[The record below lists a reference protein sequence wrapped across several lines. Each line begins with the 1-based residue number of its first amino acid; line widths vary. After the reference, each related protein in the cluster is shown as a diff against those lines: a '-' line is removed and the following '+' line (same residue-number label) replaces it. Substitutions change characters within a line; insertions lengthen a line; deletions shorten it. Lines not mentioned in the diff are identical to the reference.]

1 LPHNYSVILMKKFD
15 ELAGQESI
23 EKVATALKGHGI
35 NPIIVDNGKEA
46 HKKVLELIPRGVSVM
61 NGASRTLEQ
70 IGFIEHLK
78 SGDHGWDNQHETIL
92 TEKDPA
98 KQVKFRKQALLA
110 DYYLGSVHAVTEE
123 GEFIVASNSGSQL
136 PHLAYSSPNLILIVG
151 TQKIVANLEEGMK
164 RLKEYVVPLEDENM
178 RQKYGVGTQLN
189 KILIFKGENPMLGR
203 KVTMI
208 LVRERLGF

>member
-1 LPHNYSVILMKKFD
+1 MKKFT
-15 ELAGQESI
+15 ELASQESI
-23 EKVATALKGHGI
+23 EKVAAALKNHGI
-35 NPIIVDNGKEA
+35 NPIIVGSEKEA
-46 HKKVLELIPRGVSVM
+46 HEKVLELIPRGVSVM
-61 NGASRTLEQ
+61 NGSSRTLEQ

-98 KQVKFRKQALLA
+98 KQAQVRKQALLA

-136 PHLAYSSPNLILIVG
+136 PHLVYSSSNVILIVG

-164 RLKEYVVPLEDENM
+164 RLNEYVVPLEDENM
-178 RQKYGVGTQLN
+178 KQKYGMGTQLN
-189 KILIFKGENPMLGR
+189 KILIFKGENPMFGR
-203 KVTMI
+203 KITMI
-208 LVRERLGF
+208 LVKEKLGF